1 MGIWD
6 CHSCWGGCSVGFADT
21 SCPYVAPLQGT
32 ASIQLS
38 YEGTLWDAVPEITL
52 CWNQAIA
59 GAGVDRPPLTQ
70 EEVRACM
77 GMQIADIAARRLP
90 GLTWERQQEVIA
102 ECCRVENDYLAA
114 HGAAVYPG
122 AEETLRELAGMC
134 KLFVVSNCQDG
145 YIQAFFA
152 GTGLG
157 KYFTDFECAGRTDR
171 PKAENIAL
179 VVEKY
184 GLKNPVYVGDT
195 ALDGK
200 SAAAAGVPF
209 IHANYGFGAVEGARQ
224 LERLSDLPRLVRELS
239 K

>member
-1 MGIWD
+1 MFDGILFD
-6 CHSCWGGCSVGFADT
+6 LD
-21 SCPYVAPLQGT
+21 
-32 ASIQLS
+32 
-38 YEGTLWDAVPEITL
+38 GTLWDAVPEITL
-52 CWNQAIA
+52 CWNQAIEGS
-59 GAGVDRPPLTQ
+59 GAVRPPLTQ

-102 ECCRVENDYLAA
+102 ECCRIENEYLAV

-122 AEETLRELAGMC
+122 AEEALEALAREY

-184 GLKNPVYVGDT
+184 GLKKPLYVGDT
-195 ALDGK
+195 ALDCK

-209 IHANYGFGAVEGARQ
+209 LHANYGFGTVEDVPQ
-224 LERLSDLPRLVRELS
+224 LEALGDLPRRVKELEG
-239 K
+239 

>member
-1 MGIWD
+1 MFDGILFD
-6 CHSCWGGCSVGFADT
+6 LD
-21 SCPYVAPLQGT
+21 
-32 ASIQLS
+32 
-38 YEGTLWDAVPEITL
+38 GTLWDAVPEITL

-59 GAGVDRPPLTQ
+59 AAGVDRPPLTT
-70 EEVRACM
+70 EEVRSCM

-90 GLTWERQQEVIA
+90 GLTWERQKEVINQ
-102 ECCRVENDYLAA
+102 CCQIENDYLAT

-122 AEETLRELAGMC
+122 AEATLKKLSGVC

-195 ALDGK
+195 ALDAK
-200 SAAAAGVPF
+200 SAAQAGVPF
-209 IHANYGFGAVEGARQ
+209 IHANYGFGKVEDVPQ
-224 LERLSDLPRLVRELS
+224 LEALADLPALARELS